1 MWLILNIKY
10 ILPILNKMYSNI
22 PHGRV
27 FAQCSKCE
35 RLFPVN
41 LDGKSD
47 RFNCRLHK
55 IKNGKCEDCGS
66 ITPFKSKD
74 FDHNCYHTTKKTCPC
89 LIL

>member
-1 MWLILNIKY
+1 
-10 ILPILNKMYSNI
+10 MYSNI

-41 LDGKSD
+41 PNGKSD
-47 RFNCRLHK
+47 RINCRLHN
-55 IKNGKCEDCGS
+55 IKNGKCKDCGS

-74 FDHNCYHTTKKTCPC
+74 FDHNCYHATKKTCPC

>member
-55 IKNGKCEDCGS
+55 IKNGKCKDCGS

>member
-55 IKNGKCEDCGS
+55 IKNGKCKDCGS

-74 FDHNCYHTTKKTCPC
+74 FDHNCINK
-89 LIL
+89 LI